1 MMHQK
6 ILILDFGSQVT
17 QLIARRIREAHVF
30 CEVHPCDVTN
40 DWIRDYARDG
50 NLKGI
55 ILSGSHASTYEE
67 HDLRAPQLVYEL
79 GIPVL
84 GICYGMFTMAVQL
97 GGIVAPSD
105 KREFGHADVR
115 AHGHTQLLDGIQ
127 DYANLQGHGMLQVW
141 MSHGDK
147 VTELPPGFKLMAST
161 DSCPI
166 AGMADEKR
174 RFYGVQFHPE
184 VTHTQRGAAILERFV
199 LDICGTKADWVMRDH
214 ITEAVEK
221 IRQQVGDEE
230 VILGLSGGVDSSV
243 AAALIH
249 RAIGDQL
256 TCVFVDHGLLRL
268 NEGDMVMDMFVGK
281 LQAKVIRVDAAEQ
294 FLGHLKGVTDPEAK
308 RKIIGR
314 EFVEVFKAQALV
326 LSSYPAITI
335 EASDSRAVKGA
346 EIGSR
351 AVKGAAVGSR
361 AVKGATWLAQG
372 TIYPDVIESGGGK
385 GKKAVTIK
393 SHHNVGGLP
402 EQLGLKLLEPLRD
415 LFKDEVRELGV
426 ALGLPHDMVYRH
438 PFPGPGLGVRI
449 LGEVKKEYADLLR
462 RADAI
467 FIEELR
473 NFPFVPS
480 SHPDSLPL
488 PAGEGRGEGID
499 APVKTPKNWYE
510 ATSQAFTVFLPVKS
524 VGVMGDGRTYE
535 YVVALRAVQTSD
547 FMTADWAELP
557 YALLK
562 KVSSRIINEVR
573 GINRVTYDVS
583 SKPPAT
589 IEWE

>member
-1 MMHQK
+1 
-6 ILILDFGSQVT
+6 LLAG
-17 QLIARRIREAHVF
+17 
-30 CEVHPCDVTN
+30 
-40 DWIRDYARDG
+40 
-50 NLKGI
+50 
-55 ILSGSHASTYEE
+55 
-67 HDLRAPQLVYEL
+67 L
-79 GIPVL
+79 GD
-84 GICYGMFTMAVQL
+84 A
-97 GGIVAPSD
+97 
-105 KREFGHADVR
+105 
-115 AHGHTQLLDGIQ
+115 
-127 DYANLQGHGMLQVW
+127 QGQTPVW

-147 VTELPPGFKLMAST
+147 VTQLPPGFSLMAQT
-161 DSCPI
+161 ASCPI
-166 AGMADEKR
+166 AGMADEAR

-184 VTHTQRGAAILERFV
+184 VTHTQQGAAMLKRFV
-199 LDICGTKADWVMRDH
+199 HEICEAKADWVMQGH
-214 ITEAVEK
+214 IDEAVAK
-221 IRQQVGDEE
+221 IREQVGDEE

-268 NEGDMVMDMFVGK
+268 NEGDMVMEMFAGK
-281 LQAKVIRVDAAEQ
+281 LHAKVIRVDAADL
-294 FLGHLKGVTDPEAK
+294 FLGKLAGVAEPEAK
-308 RKIIGR
+308 RKIIGGL
-314 EFVEVFKAQALV
+314 FVDVFKA
-326 LSSYPAITI
+326 
-335 EASDSRAVKGA
+335 EAEKLKAARPGSKGA
-346 EIGSR
+346 NF
-351 AVKGAAVGSR
+351 
-361 AVKGATWLAQG
+361 LAQG
-372 TIYPDVIESGGGK
+372 TIYPDVIESGGAK
-385 GKKAVTIK
+385 SKKAVTIK

-462 RADAI
+462 RADDI
-467 FIEELR
+467 FIQELR
-473 NFPFVPS
+473 NFT
-480 SHPDSLPL
+480 DT
-488 PAGEGRGEGID
+488 ATG
-499 APVKTPKNWYE
+499 KTWYDL
-510 ATSQAFTVFLPVKS
+510 TSQAFTVFLPVKS
-524 VGVMGDGRTYE
+524 VGVMGDGRTYD

-562 KVSSRIINEVR
+562 KVSGRIINEVR

>member
-1 MMHQK
+1 MHQK

-17 QLIARRIREAHVF
+17 QLIARRVREAHVF
-30 CEVHPCDVTN
+30 CEVHPCDVTD
-40 DWIRDYARDG
+40 DWVRAYARDG
-50 NLKGI
+50 KLKGV
-55 ILSGSHASTYEE
+55 ILSGSHASVYE
-67 HDLRAPQLVYEL
+67 DSTDKAPQAVFEL
-79 GIPVL
+79 GLPVL
-84 GICYGMFTMAVQL
+84 GICYGMQTMAHQL
-97 GGIVAPSD
+97 GGVVTSGPQ
-105 KREFGHADVR
+105 REFGHANVR
-115 AHGHTQLLDGIQ
+115 AHGHTALLDGIA
-127 DYANLQGHGMLQVW
+127 DFTTPEGHGMLQVW

-166 AGMADEKR
+166 AGMADEAR
-174 RFYGVQFHPE
+174 HFYAVQFHPE
-184 VTHTQRGAAILERFV
+184 VTHTKRGAAILERFV
-199 LDICGTKADWVMRDH
+199 LDICATRADWIMGDY
-214 ITEAVEK
+214 IAEAVEK
-221 IRQQVGDEE
+221 IRAQVGDEE

-268 NEGDMVMDMFVGK
+268 HEGDLVMEMFADK
-281 LQAKVIRVDAAEQ
+281 LHAKVVRVDAAEQ
-294 FLGHLKGVTDPEAK
+294 FLGHLAGVSDPEAK

-314 EFVEVFKAQALV
+314 EFVEAFKAQAIALTV
-326 LSSYPAITI
+326 QDDTK
-335 EASDSRAVKGA
+335 KGA
-346 EIGSR
+346 
-351 AVKGAAVGSR
+351 K
-361 AVKGATWLAQG
+361 WLAQG
-372 TIYPDVIESGGGK
+372 TIYPDVIESGGAK
-385 GKKAVTIK
+385 NKKAVVIK

-402 EQLGLKLLEPLRD
+402 EQLGLKLLEPLRE

-426 ALGLPHDMVYRH
+426 ALGLPYHMVYRH

-449 LGEVKKEYADLLR
+449 LGEVKKEYAELLR
-462 RADAI
+462 RADDI
-467 FIEELR
+467 FMQELQ
-473 NFPFVPS
+473 NFVDEAS
-480 SHPDSLPL
+480 
-488 PAGEGRGEGID
+488 G
-499 APVKTPKNWYE
+499 KTWYE
-510 ATSQAFTVFLPVKS
+510 LTSQAFTVFLPVKS
-524 VGVMGDGRTYE
+524 VGVMGDGRTYD

>member
-1 MMHQK
+1 MQHQK

-17 QLIARRIREAHVF
+17 QLIARRVREAHVY
-30 CEVHPCDVTN
+30 CEVHPCDVTD
-40 DWIRDYARDG
+40 DWVRQYAADG
-50 NLKGI
+50 TLKGV
-55 ILSGSHASTYEE
+55 ILSGSHASVYEV
-67 HDLRAPQLVYEL
+67 DDRAPDAVFAL
-79 GIPVL
+79 GVPVL
-84 GICYGMFTMAVQL
+84 GICYGMQTMAQQL
-97 GGIVAPSD
+97 GGTVEGGHT
-105 KREFGHADVR
+105 REFGYAEVR
-115 AHGHTQLLDGIQ
+115 ARGHTALLKGIE
-127 DYANLQGHGMLQVW
+127 DFHTPEGHGMLKVW

-147 VTELPPGFKLMAST
+147 VTALPSGFKLMAST

-166 AGMADEKR
+166 AGMADEAR
-174 RFYGVQFHPE
+174 HFYGVQFHPE
-184 VTHTQRGAAILERFV
+184 VTHTVQGRALLERFV
-199 LDICGTKADWVMRDH
+199 LDICGTRPDWVMQGH
-214 ITEAVEK
+214 IEEAVQK
-221 IRQQVGDEE
+221 IRDQVGDEE

-268 NEGDMVMDMFVGK
+268 NEGDMVMDMFAGK
-281 LQAKVIRVDAAEQ
+281 LHAKVVRVDASDL
-294 FLGHLKGVTDPEAK
+294 FLRELAGVSDPEQK

-314 EFVEVFKAQALV
+314 LFVDVFKA
-326 LSSYPAITI
+326 
-335 EASDSRAVKGA
+335 EAEKL
-346 EIGSR
+346 
-351 AVKGAAVGSR
+351 KAAVATQNIAAGARPSS
-361 AVKGATWLAQG
+361 AGATFLAQG
-372 TIYPDVIESGGGK
+372 TIYPDVIESGGAK
-385 GKKAVTIK
+385 SKKAVVIK

-473 NFPFVPS
+473 STIEPNS
-480 SHPDSLPL
+480 GKS
-488 PAGEGRGEGID
+488 
-499 APVKTPKNWYE
+499 WYDL
-510 ATSQAFTVFLPVKS
+510 TSQAFAVFLPVKS
-524 VGVMGDGRTYE
+524 VGVMGDGRTYD

-562 KVSSRIINEVR
+562 RVSSRIINEVR